1 MTAPTWRK
9 GRLLVAS
16 PSLIDPNFHRTVVL
30 LLEHSTE
37 GALGVVLNRPSLLNT
52 RETLPDTFAAAI
64 PEDEQIYEG
73 GPVEPESVILLADFT
88 DAAPDAGLPIGSI
101 GVVDPATDFD
111 TLPDR
116 VRAIRAFGG
125 YAGWAAG
132 QLEAEIDEDAW
143 IDAVCL
149 ASDVFTSEP
158 DLLWSEVLDRKGGN
172 FRLVARMPMDPS
184 LN

>member
-1 MTAPTWRK
+1 MTAPNWRK

-16 PSLIDPNFHRTVVL
+16 PSLVDPNFHRTVVL

-52 RETLPDTFAAAI
+52 RETLPDRFTASI
-64 PEDEQIYEG
+64 PEDEHIYEG

-88 DAAPDAGLPIGSI
+88 DPDPNLGLAIGSI
-101 GVVDPATDFD
+101 GIVEPATDFQ
-111 TLPDR
+111 TLRDR

-132 QLEAEIDEDAW
+132 QLEAEIEEDAW

-149 ASDVFTSEP
+149 PSDVFTSEP
-158 DLLWSEVLDRKGGN
+158 SLLWSEVLDRKGGN